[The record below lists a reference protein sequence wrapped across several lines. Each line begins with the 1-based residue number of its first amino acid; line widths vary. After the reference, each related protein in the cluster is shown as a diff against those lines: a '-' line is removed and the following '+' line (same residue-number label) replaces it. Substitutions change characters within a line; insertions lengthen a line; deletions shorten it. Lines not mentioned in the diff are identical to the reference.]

1 MKYTVFFFSFF
12 LFFFGFFKEIY
23 ENICSC
29 PTGINPK
36 FGFINQLLGRK
47 WGIPPPQYTY
57 MYMSPCT
64 KMYTKRK
71 QKNLIVP

>member
-1 MKYTVFFFSFF
+1 MKYTVFFFFF
-12 LFFFGFFKEIY
+12 LFFGFFKEIY

-47 WGIPPPQYTY
+47 WGIPPPLNILT
-57 MYMSPCT
+57 CT
-64 KMYTKRK
+64 CPPA
-71 QKNLIVP
+71 QKCILKENKKIR